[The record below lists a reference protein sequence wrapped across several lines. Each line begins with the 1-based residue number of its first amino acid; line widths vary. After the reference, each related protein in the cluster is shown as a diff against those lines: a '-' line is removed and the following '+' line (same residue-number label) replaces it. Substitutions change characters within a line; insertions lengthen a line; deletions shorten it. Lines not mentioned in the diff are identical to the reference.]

1 MAFVPALAA
10 AAAVLQGVSAFGQ
23 ANYQRQ
29 VARNN
34 QTIATQNANRASDSA
49 QVAQLR
55 SDREYAQVVGQQL
68 AAQSASGFDVLGAS
82 QVGVRALTAKVRGEA
97 ATDIRRKGES
107 DTAGYFN
114 QAAGFAGE
122 ANAAKARGISALLAT
137 PLNAAGAYVG
147 ASKDG
152 GVPTSIIGGA
162 KSRQKNKFGK

>member
-1 MAFVPALAA
+1 MAFLPAIAA

-23 ANYQRQ
+23 AHYQRQ

-34 QTIATQNANRASDSA
+34 QTIATQNANRTSDAA

-55 SDREYAQVVGQQL
+55 SDREYAQVTGQQL

-82 QVGVRALTAKVRGEA
+82 QIGVRALTAKVRGEA

-122 ANAAKARGISALLAT
+122 ANAARAAGISALLAT
-137 PLNAAGAYVG
+137 PLNAAGAYAG
-147 ASKDG
+147 ASKPG
-152 GVPTSIIGGA
+152 GIPSSIIGGA
-162 KSRQKNKFGK
+162 KSRKKYSFGK

>member
-1 MAFVPALAA
+1 MAVALPFIAA
-10 AAAVLQGVSAFGQ
+10 AGAVLQGVTAFGQ

-34 QTIATQNANRASDSA
+34 QTIATQNANRASDAA

-55 SDREYAQVVGQQL
+55 SDREYAATQGAQL
-68 AAQSASGFDVLGAS
+68 AAQSASGLDVLGAS

-107 DTAGYFN
+107 DTASYFN

-122 ANAAKARGISALLAT
+122 ANAAKASGIGSLIAI
-137 PLNAAGAYVG
+137 PFNAVGAYTG
-147 ASKDG
+147 AGG
-152 GVPTSIIGGA
+152 GVPKSILGSTKRR
-162 KSRQKNKFGK
+162 KSFP